1 MTFANPSPSRPR
13 RLDSLIRRE
22 RRTRRRG
29 GDASTARAP
38 SIGVGGS
45 REVMF
50 TSFVLMA
57 VTGTVT
63 EVGTRRRRWTD
74 AATTL
79 ARDERARPRRERKRP
94 NGERRGT
101 KTDEEDAAVARAGGI
116 VWKTHAF
123 AKPSPT
129 RKRNARVRHR
139 DREDAI
145 APCVGAITDRT
156 HIFLRVRVTRK
167 PLGSFETSRRRSKKP
182 RASTPRRARR
192 RRTEPEAHPNPPT
205 PP

>member
-1 MTFANPSPSRPR
+1 M
-13 RLDSLIRRE
+13 
-22 RRTRRRG
+22 
-29 GDASTARAP
+29 
-38 SIGVGGS
+38 
-45 REVMF
+45 
-50 TSFVLMA
+50 
-57 VTGTVT
+57 
-63 EVGTRRRRWTD
+63 
-74 AATTL
+74 
-79 ARDERARPRRERKRP
+79 
-94 NGERRGT
+94 
-101 KTDEEDAAVARAGGI
+101 
-116 VWKTHAF
+116 WKTHAF

-156 HIFLRVRVTRK
+156 HIFFLRVRVTRK

-205 PP
+205 PRRAPEDLWRRRDRTLILIHLALTPRIRPSSSSSSLSRLPGAPRGVRVARLRAIEVRRAATVRDGRNRSKTIDARA